1 MASVLILGGGFGGVA
16 AAVSLSRQLAPDDEI
31 TLVDRRDSFF
41 FGFRKTWAFLR
52 TAPMAEGMRPLK
64 ALEHHGVSVRQGTIE
79 SIDPA
84 SRSATVDG
92 ERLAADAMI
101 VALGAQAKPES
112 MPGLS
117 QYGLNFYDPK
127 NIEAEA
133 ARLAAFEG
141 GRVAI
146 VLPNSPYPCAPAP
159 FETALLLGDYF
170 KAKALEAE
178 IHVYSPKPMSLP
190 VIGESGCS
198 VLEER
203 LSQEGISFHPLHSVE
218 SIEKGLVRFETAT
231 AAYDLLIGI
240 PGHVCPK
247 IVVESGL
254 TDGGAW
260 AKVDSRTLETGFP
273 EVYAVG
279 DVVSIPL
286 ADGKKVLP
294 KAGVFAEAHAK
305 VAAERIAAN
314 LRGESP
320 SATYDGAGYCFLE
333 VGNGKAMLVKGD
345 FLAEPHADVQLT
357 EPAAEHFQAK
367 VDFEQSRLSQW
378 FPA

>member
-1 MASVLILGGGFGGVA
+1 MANVLILGGGFGGVA
-16 AAVSLSRQLAPDDEI
+16 AAVSLSKQLAPDDEI
-31 TLVDRRDSFF
+31 TLIDRRDSFF
-41 FGFRKTWAFLR
+41 FGFRKAWAFLG
-52 TAPMAEGMRPLK
+52 TAPMSEGMRPLK
-64 ALEHHGVSVRQGTIE
+64 SLEHHGVLVRQGTIE

-84 SRSATVDG
+84 NRFATVDG

-170 KAKALEAE
+170 KAKAVEAD

-203 LSQEGISFHPLHSVE
+203 LAQEGIIFHPLHLVE
-218 SIEKGLVRFETAT
+218 SIENGKVRFETAT

-247 IVVESGL
+247 IVVDSGL

-260 AKVDSRTLETGFP
+260 AKADSRTLETDFP
-273 EVYAVG
+273 GVYAIG
-279 DVVSIPL
+279 DMVSIPL
-286 ADGKKVLP
+286 VDGKVLP

-305 VAAERIAAN
+305 VAADRIAAS

-333 VGNGKAMLVKGD
+333 VGNGKAMLVKGN
-345 FLAEPHADVQLT
+345 FLAEPHPDVQLA
-357 EPAAEHFQAK
+357 EPAAEHYQAK
-367 VDFEQSRLSQW
+367 VDFEQDRLSDW

>member
-16 AAVSLSRQLAPDDEI
+16 AAVSLTRQLAPDDEI
-31 TLVDRRDSFF
+31 TLVDRCDSFF

-101 VALGAQAKPES
+101 VALGAQARPES

-170 KAKALEAE
+170 KAKAMEAE

-260 AKVDSRTLETGFP
+260 AKVDSPHARNGFP
-273 EVYAVG
+273 RSVCC
-279 DVVSIPL
+279 
-286 ADGKKVLP
+286 
-294 KAGVFAEAHAK
+294 
-305 VAAERIAAN
+305 R
-314 LRGESP
+314 
-320 SATYDGAGYCFLE
+320 
-333 VGNGKAMLVKGD
+333 
-345 FLAEPHADVQLT
+345 
-357 EPAAEHFQAK
+357 
-367 VDFEQSRLSQW
+367 
-378 FPA
+378 

>member
-16 AAVSLSRQLAPDDEI
+16 AAVSLSKRLAPSDEI
-31 TLVDRRDSFF
+31 TLVDRRDTFF
-41 FGFRKTWAFLR
+41 FGFRKTWAFLG
-52 TAPMAEGMRPLK
+52 TAPLAEGMRPLK
-64 ALEHHGVSVRQGTIE
+64 ALENHGVSVRQGTIE
-79 SIDPA
+79 SIDP
-84 SRSATVDG
+84 STRSATVDG
-92 ERLAADAMI
+92 ERLEADAVV

-112 MPGLS
+112 MPGLTDH
-117 QYGLNFYDPK
+117 GLNFYDPL

-159 FETALLLGDYF
+159 FETALLLGQYF
-170 KAKALEAE
+170 NAKAVEAE

-198 VLEER
+198 VLEGR
-203 LSQEGISFHPLHSVE
+203 LSEEGITFHPLHSVNT
-218 SIEKGLVRFETAT
+218 IEERKVRFETAT

-247 IVVESGL
+247 IVVDSGL
-254 TDGGAW
+254 TNGGAW
-260 AKVDSRTLETGFP
+260 AKVDSRTLETEFP

-286 ADGKKVLP
+286 ADGKNVLP

-333 VGNGKAMLVKGD
+333 VGNGKAILVRGD
-345 FLAEPHADVQLT
+345 FLAEPHADVQLS
-357 EPAAEHFQAK
+357 EPAAEHYQAK
-367 VDFEQSRLSQW
+367 LDFEQGRLSDW

>member
-52 TAPMAEGMRPLK
+52 TAPMSEGMRPLK
-64 ALEHHGVSVRQGTIE
+64 ALEHHGISVRQGTIE
-79 SIDPA
+79 SIDPGT
-84 SRSATVDG
+84 RSAMVDG

-117 QYGLNFYDPK
+117 QHGLNFYEPL

-170 KAKALEAE
+170 KAKAVEAD
-178 IHVYSPKPMSLP
+178 IHVYSPKPISLP

-203 LSQEGISFHPLHSVE
+203 LSHEGITFHPLHSVE
-218 SIEKGLVRFETAT
+218 SIEKRKVRFETAT

-247 IVVESGL
+247 IVVDSGL

-260 AKVDSRTLETGFP
+260 AKADSRTLETDFP
-273 EVYAVG
+273 GVYAIG
-279 DVVSIPL
+279 DMISIPL
-286 ADGKKVLP
+286 VDGKALP

-320 SATYDGAGYCFLE
+320 SAKYDGAGYCFLE

-357 EPAAEHFQAK
+357 EPAVEHYQAK
-367 VDFEQSRLSQW
+367 VDFEQDRLSDW

>member
-1 MASVLILGGGFGGVA
+1 
-16 AAVSLSRQLAPDDEI
+16 
-31 TLVDRRDSFF
+31 
-41 FGFRKTWAFLR
+41 
-52 TAPMAEGMRPLK
+52 
-64 ALEHHGVSVRQGTIE
+64 
-79 SIDPA
+79 
-84 SRSATVDG
+84 VDG
-92 ERLAADAMI
+92 EHLEADAMI

-117 QYGLNFYDPK
+117 QYGLNFYDPL
-127 NIEAEA
+127 NIESEA

-170 KAKALEAE
+170 KAKAVEAE

-203 LSQEGISFHPLHSVE
+203 LSQEGITFHPLYSVE
-218 SIEKGLVRFETAT
+218 SIEKGKVRFETAT

-247 IVVESGL
+247 IVVDSGL

-260 AKVDSRTLETGFP
+260 AKADSRTLETDFP
-273 EVYAVG
+273 EVYAIG
-279 DVVSIPL
+279 DMVSIPL
-286 ADGKKVLP
+286 VDGKALP

-305 VAAERIAAN
+305 VAAERIAAS
-314 LRGESP
+314 LRGDSP

-345 FLAEPHADVQLT
+345 FLAEPHPDVQLT
-357 EPAAEHFQAK
+357 EPAVEHYQAK
-367 VDFEQSRLSQW
+367 VDFEHNRLSEW